1 MRYLV
6 PALALVA
13 LSACEKPEDL
23 LENSIRTE
31 LSKRGEVK
39 QVEMKQDGEDRL
51 TGFAL
56 VRVGGQEGRLDCK
69 ATKKNAT
76 EYDWECK
83 PAIDENVLK
92 GMEDSL
98 RKNFEAQQITVVDI
112 DMQKDGEDK
121 MKGYAQLRDQSGEE
135 ARLDCTARREGAN
148 FQGEC
153 QLPQGAAEPAEDVT
167 E

>member
-6 PALALVA
+6 PVLALAA

-39 QVEMKQDGEDRL
+39 EVEMKQDGDDRL
-51 TGFAL
+51 TGFAR
-56 VRVGGQEGRLDCK
+56 VRVGGQEARLDCK
-69 ATKKNAT
+69 ATRKSST

-98 RKNFEAQQITVVDI
+98 RKQFEAQQITVLDI
-112 DMQKDGEDK
+112 DMQKDGEDN
-121 MKGYAQLRDQSGEE
+121 MKGYAQLRDRSGEE
-135 ARLDCTARREGAN
+135 ARLDCSARREGST
-148 FQGEC
+148 FQAEC
-153 QLPQGAAEPAEDVT
+153 QLPEGAAEPAR
-167 E
+167 